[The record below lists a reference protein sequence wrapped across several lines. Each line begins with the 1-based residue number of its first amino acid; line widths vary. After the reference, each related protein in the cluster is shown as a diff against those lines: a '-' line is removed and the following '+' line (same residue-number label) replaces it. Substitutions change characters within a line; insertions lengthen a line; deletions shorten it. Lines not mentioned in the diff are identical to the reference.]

1 MISLSENILKDEKF
15 FLERCFV
22 KRNNAYYFVAYEE
35 GEKIYSSIKLCNKD
49 NSSKLQIEVVEVAT
63 KMVDDYEEIV
73 KEEVVLDKKY
83 RDETLYEFFFYLSH
97 IDNPNDVVFHQEI
110 IDFIREYI
118 EKDGYFYAEGNT
130 LYGEFMELFK
140 LKGKVVEGFYE
151 GNLVLTDIALINEA
165 TGQIIKRYDDVNIA
179 ANFYLE
185 EEDDDADYMIEAY
198 LENMSEY
205 DIYMKFEEA
214 MFDKKD

>member
-185 EEDDDADYMIEAY
+185 EDDDADYMIEAY

>member
-35 GEKIYSSIKLCNKD
+35 GEKIYSCIKLCNKD
-49 NSSKLQIEVVEVAT
+49 DSSKLQIEVVEVAT

-179 ANFYLE
+179 TNFYL